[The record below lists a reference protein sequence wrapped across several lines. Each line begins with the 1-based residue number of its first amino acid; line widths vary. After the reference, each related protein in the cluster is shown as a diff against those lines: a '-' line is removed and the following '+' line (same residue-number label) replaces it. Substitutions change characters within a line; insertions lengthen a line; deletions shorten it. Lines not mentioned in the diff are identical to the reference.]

1 MATVMDRPIM
11 RSWWARRRT
20 TVLAASIAAIGIVI
34 AVSSLLPSDRSLR
47 VDQSKVTIAT
57 VVRGVYQDFIP
68 LRGRVVPLETIYLDA
83 LEGGRVERVLV
94 EPGDFVHAG
103 QPLVELSNT
112 ELELTVLD
120 REARMIE
127 SITQLQAYQTQLEQ
141 NRVNNEKALAAIDY
155 DIVRLERAA
164 QRRASLAGRG
174 VEAREKLDAIQDELA
189 YTLRLHP
196 LQARSNEQQ
205 EALRVQQVP
214 QIRAQLQK
222 LYQDIEITRRKLENL
237 TVRAPVDGRMTAID
251 LKVGE
256 NRNRG
261 ERFGE
266 ITPETG
272 FKLSADVDEYYLPR
286 MRNGQLARIELGG
299 DEVQLRVSRVYPRV
313 QDGTFLVDLSFI
325 GDAPSGLLPGQTL
338 QGKIAL
344 GNDAPA
350 LVLPNGAFM
359 QTTGGNWVFALDET
373 GNEAVRRVV
382 KLGRRNVEQVEV
394 LNGLAPGERVVVSDY
409 RAYEHIERIELVP

>member
-1 MATVMDRPIM
+1 M
-11 RSWWARRRT
+11 
-20 TVLAASIAAIGIVI
+20 TVLVASAAAIGIVTLLL
-34 AVSSLLPSDRSLR
+34 SLLPSDRSLR
-47 VDQSKVTIAT
+47 ISHSKVTVAT
-57 VVRGVYQDFIP
+57 VARGVYQDFIP

-94 EPGDFVHAG
+94 EPGDFVQLG

-120 REARMIE
+120 REARLIE

-174 VEAREKLDAIQDELA
+174 VEARETLDAIQDELA
-189 YTLRLHP
+189 YTLKLRP
-196 LQARSNEQQ
+196 LQAHSNEQQ
-205 EALRVQQVP
+205 EELRVRQVP
-214 QIRAQLQK
+214 QIRGQLQK
-222 LYQDIEITRRKLENL
+222 LYDDIEITRRKLENL
-237 TVRAPVDGRMTAID
+237 TVRAPVSGRMTAID

-272 FKLSADVDEYYLPR
+272 FKLSADVDEYYLQR
-286 MRNGQLARIELGG
+286 MRNGQLAKVEMGRNPVE
-299 DEVQLRVSRVYPRV
+299 LRVTRVYPRV
-313 QDGTFLVDLSFI
+313 QDGTFEVDLSFI
-325 GDAPSGLLPGQTL
+325 GPAPPELVPGQTL

-350 LVLPNGAFM
+350 LLVPNGAFM
-359 QTTGGNWVFALDET
+359 QTTGGNWVFVLDET
-373 GNEAVRRVV
+373 GSEAVRREV

-394 LNGLAPGERVVVSDY
+394 LSGLAAGERVIVSDY
-409 RAYEHIERIELVP
+409 RTYEQIERIVLVP

>member
-1 MATVMDRPIM
+1 MATVMDRPLV
-11 RSWWARRRT
+11 RPWWARRRT
-20 TVLAASIAAIGIVI
+20 TVLGASAVAIGIAI
-34 AVSSLLPSDRSLR
+34 AVSVLLPSERSLR
-47 VDQSKVTIAT
+47 VDPKKVTIAT
-57 VVRGVYQDFIP
+57 VEQGVYQDFIP
-68 LRGRVVPLETIYLDA
+68 LRGRVVPLQTIYLDA

-94 EPGDFVHAG
+94 EPGDFVQKG

-120 REARMIE
+120 REARLVE

-141 NRVNNEKALAAIDY
+141 NRVNNEKALATIEY
-155 DIVRLERAA
+155 DIVRLERAT
-164 QRRASLAGRG
+164 QRRTSLTTRG
-174 VEAREKLDAIQDELA
+174 VEAREKLDALQDELA
-189 YTLRLHP
+189 YTLKLRP

-205 EALRVQQVP
+205 EALRVQQAP

-272 FKLSADVDEYYLPR
+272 FKLSAEVDEYYLQR
-286 MRNGQLARIELGG
+286 MRNGQLAKVDLGG
-299 DEVQLRVSRVYPRV
+299 NEAELRVTRVYPRV
-313 QDGTFLVDLSFI
+313 RDGTFVVDLSFVQAA
-325 GDAPSGLLPGQTL
+325 GPQLVPGQTL

-344 GNDAPA
+344 GNNAPA
-350 LVLPNGAFM
+350 LILPNGAFM

-373 GNEAVRRVV
+373 GSEAMRRAV

-394 LNGLAPGERVVVSDY
+394 LSGLDPGDRVIVSDY
-409 RAYEHIERIELVP
+409 RTYEQIERIELVP

>member
-1 MATVMDRPIM
+1 M
-11 RSWWARRRT
+11 
-20 TVLAASIAAIGIVI
+20 
-34 AVSSLLPSDRSLR
+34 
-47 VDQSKVTIAT
+47 TIAT
-57 VVRGVYQDFIP
+57 VERGVYQDFIP
-68 LRGRVVPLETIYLDA
+68 LRASVVPLATIYLDA

-120 REARMIE
+120 REARLIE
-127 SITQLQAYQTQLEQ
+127 SITQLQSYQTQLEQ
-141 NRVNNEKALAAIDY
+141 LRVNNEKALAAIDY
-155 DIVRLERAA
+155 DVVRLERAA
-164 QRRASLAGRG
+164 QRRGSLAGRG
-174 VEAREKLDAIQDELA
+174 VEARETVDAIQDELA
-189 YTLRLHP
+189 YTLRLRP
-196 LQARSNEQQ
+196 LQAHSNEQQ
-205 EALRVQQVP
+205 ESLRVQQVP

-222 LYQDIEITRRKLENL
+222 LYEDIEITRRKLENL
-237 TVRAPVDGRMTAID
+237 TVRAPAAGRMTAID

-272 FKLSADVDEYYLPR
+272 FKLSAEVDEYYLPR
-286 MRNGQLARIELGG
+286 MRNGQLAKIELGR
-299 DEVQLRVSRVYPRV
+299 DEAALRVSRVYPRV
-313 QDGTFLVDLSFI
+313 QNGTFVVDLSFS
-325 GDAPSGLLPGQTL
+325 GDAPPGLLPGQTL

-359 QTTGGNWVFALDET
+359 QTTGGHWVFALDER
-373 GNEAVRRVV
+373 GRQAVRRPV

-394 LNGLAPGERVVVSDY
+394 LSGLAAGERVIVSDY
-409 RAYEHIERIELVP
+409 RTYEHIQRIELVP